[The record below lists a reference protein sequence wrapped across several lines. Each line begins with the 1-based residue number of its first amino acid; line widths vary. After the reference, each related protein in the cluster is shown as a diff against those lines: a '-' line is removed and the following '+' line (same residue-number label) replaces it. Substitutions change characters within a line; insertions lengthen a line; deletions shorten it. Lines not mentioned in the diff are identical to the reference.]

1 MANRKLIK
9 DNFDLKHHD
18 GSLAF
23 VDKLKDEPTR
33 QLKTPDKP
41 GAFFVL
47 DEDITRADND
57 LIGEVHE
64 MIRLI
69 SDGEWSR
76 FEAQVLK
83 PYFSHRAPAASL
95 AVEGS
100 EAQRQTIISDI
111 SPAKT
116 VKQPLSKQA
125 EQFPDNTEF
134 NAFSD
139 KTLREGSFA
148 WALGIIRNFGILL
161 EERAK
166 VAGEGERKILAWLW
180 RGVLA
185 IFLLSNLMDTGPLMA
200 WLHEH
205 GADFPSF
212 PQWSSIAIVLLR
224 GFAVFL
230 AMVLA
235 GGLILLIWRCHFDAD
250 SRFKKALG
258 AFENITRQ
266 SSLHI
271 GAVMKVRREKLDHLH
286 DDLWAAAKTFK
297 EVLWGEDRK
306 QEHATGYRLWT
317 QTRSKC
323 IRAAMWVNGRRK
335 GLDDLLINLHNYILM
350 GYAAQTARAEF
361 KAHFTSTP
369 WEPKEGR
376 WKLFRRHSVVH
387 LGGDWGWDKVI
398 FIKYRAW
405 SRLCRIL
412 WVLLAASVAAG
423 FSIWLF
429 ALRYRYDAAISRLW
443 FAELAWV
450 LLGLKLA
457 ALAVPI
463 LYGVKQIYSLA
474 ARLET
479 PDEPKL
485 IIENIKGAMPDE
497 RYTALQVLEK
507 AVTELVEHDANRL
520 LTEEDK
526 HH

>member
-23 VDKLKDEPTR
+23 VDKLKGEPTW
-33 QLKTPDKP
+33 QLNEL
-41 GAFFVL
+41 GIFLVL
-47 DEDITRADND
+47 NEPATNADND
-57 LIGEVHE
+57 PTGEIHE
-64 MIRLI
+64 MIRLLKG
-69 SDGEWSR
+69 SEWTC
-76 FEAQVLK
+76 FEEQVLK
-83 PYFSHRAPAASL
+83 PYSSHSTPAASL
-95 AVEGS
+95 AVGGA
-100 EAQRQTIISDI
+100 EAQRQTVISGI
-111 SPAKT
+111 SPAIT
-116 VKQPLSKQA
+116 IKQSLAKQA
-125 EQFPDNTEF
+125 EQFPDIVEF
-134 NAFSD
+134 RTFGD
-139 KTLREGSFA
+139 KTLREGAFA
-148 WALGIIRNFGILL
+148 WALGIIRNYGALL
-161 EERAK
+161 DERAN
-166 VAGEGERKILAWLW
+166 AASHSERKILIWLW
-180 RGVLA
+180 WGLLA
-185 IFLLSNLMDTGPLMA
+185 IFLLSNLMDAGPLMA
-200 WLHEH
+200 RLHKH
-205 GADFPSF
+205 WADFPLF
-212 PQWSSIAIVLLR
+212 PQWSSIAIILLR

-230 AMVLA
+230 TMILA
-235 GGLILLIWRCHFDAD
+235 GGICLLIRHYHFHAVNK
-250 SRFKKALG
+250 FKKALTT
-258 AFENITRQ
+258 FENITHQ

-286 DDLWAAAKTFK
+286 DDLWAAAITFK
-297 EVLWGEDRK
+297 EVHWGEGHK
-306 QEHATGYRLWT
+306 QEHATKYRLWT

-376 WKLFRRHSVVH
+376 WKLFRQHSVVH
-387 LGGDWGWDKVI
+387 LWGDWGRDKVI

-429 ALRYRYDAAISRLW
+429 VLRYRYDAAAISQSW

-474 ARLET
+474 ARLEA

-485 IIENIKGAMPDE
+485 IIENLKGAMPDE